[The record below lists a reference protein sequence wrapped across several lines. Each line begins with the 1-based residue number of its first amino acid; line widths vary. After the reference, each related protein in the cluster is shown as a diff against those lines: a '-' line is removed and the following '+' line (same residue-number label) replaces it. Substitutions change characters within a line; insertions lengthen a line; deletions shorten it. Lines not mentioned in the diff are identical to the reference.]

1 MRHVFLSIARCGTTG
16 ATWLYQRPKFSKFLN
31 NHKKNPARVTST
43 TRGNETTMFFPITLA
58 AASGSWQAASQQHTH
73 EQSPDAIRLTG
84 PTWCSSGITLGT
96 TASAYV
102 GDGWHRG
109 QVVATGVSWA
119 TIATTRYGTH
129 RVADRRNLLLV
140 PEAAAYKKAL
150 AKWRRDHRQP
160 DPLDPMEAMGVEA

>member
-1 MRHVFLSIARCGTTG
+1 MCHVFPSIARCGTTG
-16 ATWLYQRPKFSKFLN
+16 PTWLYQRPKFSDFLKTT
-31 NHKKNPARVTST
+31 KKIPARVSST
-43 TRGNETTMFFPITLA
+43 ARGNETKMIFSNTLA
-58 AASGSWQAASQQHTH
+58 AASGSWQVASQQHTH

-96 TASAYV
+96 TAPAYV

-109 QVVATGVSWA
+109 QITATGVASA
-119 TIATTRYGTH
+119 TIATTRYGSHT
-129 RVADRRNLLLV
+129 VTDRRNLLLV

-160 DPLDPMEAMGVEA
+160 DPSAMDAEVEA